1 MLKSLKGELLA
12 IIKKPIILISILG
25 IISVPLLYSGTFLWA
40 FWDPYG
46 KVDQLPVAIVNMD
59 EGAELNES
67 ELTIG
72 KDLVKELKEKKDFD
86 WHFVSQKEANEG
98 LANQD
103 YYMKIEIPKNFS
115 ENATTLQEENPEKL
129 DLIYT
134 SNEGYNYISTKIG
147 DANFPRK
154 LKVRFLRPLQ
164 KPMLSQCLII

>member
-1 MLKSLKGELLA
+1 M
-12 IIKKPIILISILG
+12 I
-25 IISVPLLYSGTFLWA
+25 PLLYSGTFLWA

-59 EGAELNES
+59 EGAEFNDS

-72 KDLVKELKEKKDFD
+72 KDLVKELKDKKDFD

-98 LANQD
+98 LENQD

-115 ENATTLQEENPEKL
+115 KNATTLQEDNPQKL

-134 SNEGYNYISTKIG
+134 SNEGFNYISTKIG
-147 DANFPRK
+147 DAASRENQRGSFVCRYEN
-154 LKVRFLRPLQ
+154 LCGVNVRQFER
-164 KPMLSQCLII
+164 SG